1 MGMIAPGDGFQWH
14 ALHHGRVHSHT
25 AVRAE
30 DVVRMR
36 TSFLLTALL
45 LTASMTTHATPHE
58 PATWDDILALPAAS
72 KGERIAYGPAKKQ
85 FGDLRLPAGAGPHP
99 VVVLLHGGCWQ
110 AEYDLEYFAHL
121 ADVLA
126 REGIATWSL
135 EYRGLGDD
143 GGGWPGTFDDV
154 AAGAAYLRV
163 LAKTHPLDLD
173 RVVFAG
179 HSAGGQLAL
188 YLAAKRPVAT
198 RGVVGLAA
206 IVDLRDYAAGAGSC
220 NQSVVPLLGGAP
232 EAVPERYAAT
242 SPIEMASIGVPVRLV
257 IGSVDAIV
265 PPASNTRF
273 AEQARAKGDDVE
285 LATIDGAGHFDVVL
299 PSGEAA
305 ERVVREIR
313 GLLANP

>member
-1 MGMIAPGDGFQWH
+1 MSFVAALAAIAL
-14 ALHHGRVHSHT
+14 AMTTSHT
-25 AVRAE
+25 A
-30 DVVRMR
+30 
-36 TSFLLTALL
+36 
-45 LTASMTTHATPHE
+45 
-58 PATWDDILALPAAS
+58 PATWDDVLALPAAS

-85 FGDLRLPAGAGPHP
+85 FGDLRLPAGRGPHP

-154 AAGAAYLRV
+154 AAGTAYLRV

-173 RVVFAG
+173 RVVLAG

-188 YLAAKRPVAT
+188 YLAAKRPVNV

-232 EAVPERYAAT
+232 EAVPDRYAAT
-242 SPIEMASIGVPVRLV
+242 SPIELAPLGVPVRLV

-265 PPASNTRF
+265 PPASNMRF
-273 AEQARAKGDDVE
+273 AGQARPKGDDVE
-285 LATIDGAGHFDVVL
+285 LATIEGAGHFDVVL
-299 PSGEAA
+299 PTGAA
-305 ERVVREIR
+305 SDAVQRAILA
-313 GLLANP
+313 LLAPSGDAR

>member
-1 MGMIAPGDGFQWH
+1 
-14 ALHHGRVHSHT
+14 
-25 AVRAE
+25 
-30 DVVRMR
+30 MR
-36 TSFLLTALL
+36 TSLLLTALL
-45 LTASMTTHATPHE
+45 LAAPMTTHAAVSA
-58 PATWDDILALPAAS
+58 PATWDDVLALPAAS
-72 KGERIAYGPAKKQ
+72 TGERIAYGAAKKQ
-85 FGDLRLPAGAGPHP
+85 FGDLRMPAGPGPHP

-126 REGIATWSL
+126 RAGIATWSL

-143 GGGWPGTFDDV
+143 GGGWPGTFDD
-154 AAGAAYLRV
+154 AAHGAGYLRE

-173 RVVFAG
+173 RVVLAG
-179 HSAGGQLAL
+179 HSAGGQRAL
-188 YLAAKRPVAT
+188 YLAAKRPVSAGGAMPLDT

-220 NQSVVPLLGGAP
+220 NQSVVPLLGGTP
-232 EAVPERYAAT
+232 EIVPERYAAT
-242 SPIEMASIGVPVRLV
+242 SPIEMARIGVPVRLV

-299 PSGEAA
+299 PTGAA
-305 ERVVREIR
+305 SVAVQRAILA
-313 GLLANP
+313 LLAPCGDTR

>member
-1 MGMIAPGDGFQWH
+1 
-14 ALHHGRVHSHT
+14 
-25 AVRAE
+25 
-30 DVVRMR
+30 MR
-36 TSFLLTALL
+36 TSLLLTALL
-45 LTASMTTHATPHE
+45 LAAPMTTYATSA
-58 PATWDDILALPAAS
+58 PATWDDVLALPAAS
-72 KGERIAYGPAKKQ
+72 TGERIAYGPAPKQ
-85 FGDLRLPAGAGPHP
+85 FGDLRVPAGPGPHP

-126 REGIATWSL
+126 REGVATWSV

-154 AAGAAYLRV
+154 AAAAAYLRV
-163 LAKTHPLDLD
+163 LAKTHRLDLD
-173 RVVFAG
+173 RVVLAG

-188 YLAAKRPVAT
+188 YLAAKRTVTT

-232 EAVPERYAAT
+232 DAVPGRYVAT
-242 SPIEMASIGVPVRLV
+242 SPVEMVPIGVPVRLV
-257 IGSVDAIV
+257 IGAADAIV
-265 PPASNTRF
+265 PPASNERF
-273 AEQARAKGDDVE
+273 AAQARAKGDDVG

-299 PSGEAA
+299 PQGAA
-305 ERVVREIR
+305 ADAVRRAILA
-313 GLLANP
+313 LLAPPGPIAPAPK